1 MVLRVVEKAF
11 GYVTWDRRLL
21 VFDHVAF
28 PEAGTQVPAGTINRG
43 ETPAEAAVRE
53 VREETGL
60 AQFSKVVWLGTSEFD
75 ARPSGKEEVHR
86 RHFFHLPL
94 LGLAPERWRHYE
106 RNSSESGRDG
116 IEFELY
122 WVSLS
127 EAAARLAHGHG
138 ALLDVL
144 TMTLPNQPLQRT

>member
-1 MVLRVVEKAF
+1 
-11 GYVTWDRRLL
+11 LL
-21 VFDHVAF
+21 VFDHVTF
-28 PEAGTQVPAGTINRG
+28 PEAGTQVPAGTIVRG

-60 AQFSKVVWLGTSEFD
+60 GQFSNQACLGVSEFD

-94 LGLAPERWRHYE
+94 LGSAPERWRHRD
-106 RNSSESGRDG
+106 RNVSEPGSDAV
-116 IEFELY
+116 EFELY
-122 WVSLS
+122 WVRLS

-144 TMTLPNQPLQRT
+144 AMALPNKPLQRT